1 MGSHN
6 SRCTGGF
13 ENLSCKER
21 WHQWNEEEIGIM
33 MKTVLTN
40 CTVIACT
47 GELAKKDMT
56 IVIDGNRI
64 AEISHS
70 VHQQVIRK
78 EGEVRV
84 IDLDGSYVLPG
95 LWNVHAHPF
104 DLFPDF
110 ANRLMSESPIECA
123 IRAGRNLIDAL
134 KVGVTAV
141 RVAGERDFIDVA
153 WKQAFQ
159 DGIFIGPR
167 MFVCG
172 QVIVCTGGHGWE
184 WDNAVEIDGPYEM
197 RKAVREQLKHGVD
210 QIKIAVSDGA
220 SDLLADEIESA
231 TQVAHQK
238 GKSVCAHAT
247 SLGLKTA
254 IKAGVDCIEH
264 GCLMDDEAVQL
275 MKDNNVFYD
284 PTLVI
289 IQDAEYLKEL
299 GLIGSSGS
307 INPEACEEYATQ
319 HSACKED
326 FTRMYRTLKGRIL
339 IAQERRIP
347 SDLASMHLES
357 FRKALD
363 AGVRITCGADVSPI
377 GDYALLEIEH
387 MVRAGMNEMQALIAA
402 TRTSAELCGVSD
414 QLGTVEAGKLAD
426 LIVVRKNPLEDIGS
440 LRKLKLVLRD
450 GKLIETEEPEGS
462 ANFWRLLLS

>member
-1 MGSHN
+1 
-6 SRCTGGF
+6 
-13 ENLSCKER
+13 
-21 WHQWNEEEIGIM
+21 M
-33 MKTVLTN
+33 MKTVLAN
-40 CTVIACT
+40 CTVITCT

-64 AEISHS
+64 ADVSHS
-70 VHQQVIRK
+70 VHQHVVRK

-84 IDLDGSYVLPG
+84 IDLNGSYVLPG

-110 ANRLMSESPIECA
+110 ANRLMTESPIECA

-159 DGIFIGPR
+159 DSVFIGPR

-247 SLGLKTA
+247 GSGLKTA

-264 GCLMDDEAVQL
+264 GYLMDDEAVQL

-299 GLIGSSGS
+299 GLIGSDGCINSG
-307 INPEACEEYATQ
+307 ACEEFATQ
-319 HSACKED
+319 HSACEED
-326 FTRMYRTLKGRIL
+326 FNRVYRALKGRIL
-339 IAQERRIP
+339 IAQERRIH
-347 SDLASMHLES
+347 SNLASTHLVS

-402 TRTSAELCGVSD
+402 TRTSAELCGASD

-426 LIVVRKNPLEDIGS
+426 LIVVRKNPLEDIS
-440 LRKLKLVLRD
+440 NLRTLLKVIKD
-450 GKLIETEEPEGS
+450 GKDI
-462 ANFWRLLLS
+462 LLLDQNSLTDLWDLICPEVPTKWPRETL